1 MAAGVAATTT
11 SSTGFNTGGAV
22 VPPFYTDFMRENLW
36 PSLYFRQLGTLITIP
51 KGTGDKVKIPRWQ
64 SPLTT
69 SRGVTTVNVS
79 NTAIRQ
85 SVTEGDAAATHLAL
99 KGFAADF
106 ISGNIFQMIGGRSYS
121 DKLILVTKANFIEGA
136 LESLVRELAFRLDR
150 YTRRNITANA
160 IQRYAKNPGGA
171 GALAKTSDGLFGKNI
186 ARIEPFMLGGN
197 VPAWEDQTFICIT
210 NPYAKYDIYRDTSA
224 NGFVSVYRY
233 NNASNI
239 FRGEV
244 GLMYSIRFIVTTAI
258 PIIRGG
264 ASNSKM
270 VSAKNTGCNAL
281 VMGPDAFFSLEI
293 EDGGVEVI
301 HHPPGSSG
309 AVGDP
314 GNQIGS
320 IVVKVWYGVLQQPS
334 ADGRVMI
341 FGHGIGLKG

>member
-1 MAAGVAATTT
+1 MTVAATTQA
-11 SSTGFNTGGAV
+11 STGFNTGGAV
-22 VPPFYTDFMRENLW
+22 VPPYYTDFMRQNLW

-64 SPLTT
+64 SPLST
-69 SRGVTTVNVS
+69 SRGVTTINGA
-79 NTAIRQ
+79 NTAIKQ
-85 SVTEGDAAATHLAL
+85 LPNGTGEGDTGAWSL
-99 KGFAADF
+99 KGFSADF
-106 ISGNIFQMIGGRSYS
+106 ISGNIAQMIGGRSYS
-121 DKLILVTKANFIEGA
+121 DKLILVTKANFVEGA

-160 IQRYAKNPGGA
+160 LQKYAKNPGGS
-171 GALAKTSDGLFGKNI
+171 GSLAKTTDALFGKNI
-186 ARIEPFMLGGN
+186 ARIEPLMLGGN

-233 NNASNI
+233 NNVSNI

-244 GLMYSIRFIVTTAI
+244 GLMYDIRLIVTTAI

-309 AVGDP
+309 SVGDP

-320 IVVKVWYGVLQQPS
+320 IVVKVWYGIMQQPS

-341 FGHGIGLKG
+341 FGHGLGLKG